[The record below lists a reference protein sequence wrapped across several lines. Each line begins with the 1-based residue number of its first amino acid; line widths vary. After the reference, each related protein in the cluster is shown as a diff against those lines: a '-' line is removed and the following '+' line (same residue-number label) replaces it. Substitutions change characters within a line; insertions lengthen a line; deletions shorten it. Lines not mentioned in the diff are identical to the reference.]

1 MPGQEV
7 YAINCGSDTSENV
20 FATNVLIKAAPKQY
34 LALCEVNA
42 NYGYS
47 LIFLSFSF
55 SPILWYLSFENL
67 KIEIYKVRANGRIM
81 SKILSG
87 QSLI

>member
-1 MPGQEV
+1 MFFTQVYADDLLCGKVKYMPGQEV

-47 LIFLSFSF
+47 LIF
-55 SPILWYLSFENL
+55 YLSVSLQFYGTYHL
-67 KIEIYKVRANGRIM
+67 KT
-81 SKILSG
+81 
-87 QSLI
+87 